1 MTIFSSLFAALALVG
16 LASCTPGVGPLV
28 PQVDVEQAER
38 QAPVTP
44 TPNPTGQIF
53 DQTLNTFGRGAGLG
67 RGGVGLGAGGVGLG
81 AGGIGRTF

>member
-1 MTIFSSLFAALALVG
+1 MTINHNHSKMISSSLLAAFALLG

-28 PQVDVEQAER
+28 PQTDVEQVER

-44 TPNPTGQIF
+44 TPNPTGQIY

-67 RGGVGLGAGGVGLG
+67 RS
-81 AGGIGRTF
+81 F